1 VNSQAWT
8 LFVTQWRIWLN
19 FYRRH
24 GRTSFVLSLL
34 FSAVWYGGFA
44 GIAVFAANFIADPA
58 NLDRLRRALPIA
70 LFFAFAY
77 WQGMPLLM
85 ASVGGMLDFKK
96 ILVYPVAERDLFRIE
111 MLLRTALFCEMPLV
125 MLGILV
131 GVLRNPALP
140 KWCALGPVLFT
151 VFNIALGAGLRD
163 LIARWFQK
171 KRVRELAMLAV
182 VLLAALPSWLVS
194 EHGPALKPLARWKE
208 MPAFWLPWLSAA
220 EASLAENGWVPWA
233 ALAAMTI
240 SAWAFS
246 RWQFRKNLWF
256 EAAAQR
262 SADAAT
268 GTGLLD
274 RVLAWPRWVFR
285 DPLGALVEKEVR
297 FLSRTSRFRIV
308 FLMGFTF
315 GVLIWIPMA
324 RLQASASPGW
334 MGRNFLTV
342 VVIYAMVLLSEVL
355 FYNTFGFDRTAAQMY
370 FLTPVRPALVL
381 IAKNIA
387 AAFFILAEVTLVTLA
402 CALLKMPV
410 TPGRIAEAACVT
422 LVMMLFLMAIGNL
435 GSTRAPRAQNPT
447 EGWKRA
453 STSKLSYLSIL
464 LYPLIGAPI
473 ALAYLARYAFG
484 TDLAFFAAIGAAIFI
499 AGCFYYVSLESS
511 SETLDSDR
519 EKFLTLLAQTDSPA
533 I

>member
-1 VNSQAWT
+1 MNSQAWT

-44 GIAVFAANFIADPA
+44 GIAVFAANFIADPG
-58 NLDRLRRALPIA
+58 NLERLRRALPIA

-96 ILVYPVAERDLFRIE
+96 ILVYPIAERHLFRIE
-111 MLLRTALFCEMPLV
+111 MLLRTALFCEMPIV
-125 MLGILV
+125 MLGIMV
-131 GVLRNPALP
+131 GILRNPALP
-140 KWCALGPVLFT
+140 KWCIFGPVLFGM
-151 VFNIALGAGLRD
+151 FNIALGAGLRD

-171 KRVRELAMLAV
+171 KRVRELAIIAIV
-182 VLLAALPSWLVS
+182 IVTALPSWLSTQGAGASRYFAWMRDVPKS
-194 EHGPALKPLARWKE
+194 
-208 MPAFWLPWLSAA
+208 WLPWLAA
-220 EASLAENGWVPWA
+220 GEASLNENGWVPWVS
-233 ALAAMTI
+233 LFAMTLG
-240 SAWAFS
+240 AWAFS
-246 RWQFRKNLWF
+246 RRQFRKNLRF
-256 EAAAQR
+256 DAAAQR
-262 SADAAT
+262 SSDIAA
-268 GTGLLD
+268 GPGLFD
-274 RVLAWPRWVFR
+274 RFLAWPQWVFR
-285 DPLGALVEKEVR
+285 DPLGALVEKEIR

-308 FLMGFTF
+308 FTMGFTF
-315 GVLIWIPMA
+315 GILIWVPMA
-324 RLQASASPGW
+324 RMQSASPGW
-334 MGRNFLTV
+334 MGQNFLTV

-370 FLTPVRPALVL
+370 FLTPVRPSLVL

-387 AAFFILAEVTLVTLA
+387 AAFFIAAEVTLVTLA

-410 TPGRIAEAACVT
+410 TAGRIAEAACVS

-473 ALAYLARYAFG
+473 ALSYLARYAFG

-499 AGCFYYVSLESS
+499 AACFYYVSLDSS
-511 SETLDSDR
+511 VETLEKDR

>member
-34 FSAVWYGGFA
+34 FSAIWYGGFA
-44 GIAVFAANFIADPA
+44 GIAVFAANFAADPA
-58 NLDRLRRALPIA
+58 NLERLRRALPIA

-85 ASVGGMLDFKK
+85 ASIGGMLDFKK
-96 ILVYPVAERDLFRIE
+96 ILVYPIAERDLFRIE
-111 MLLRTALFCEMPLV
+111 MLLRTTLFCEMPLV
-125 MLGILV
+125 MLGIMA
-131 GVLRNPALP
+131 GIWRNPALP
-140 KWCALGPVLFT
+140 KWCILGPLLFAM
-151 VFNIALGAGLRD
+151 FNIALGAGLRD

-171 KRVRELAMLAV
+171 KRVRELAILAL
-182 VLLAALPSWLVS
+182 VLLAALPSWLS
-194 EHGPALKPLARWKE
+194 AQGAGASKYLAWLRDVPK
-208 MPAFWLPWLSAA
+208 FWLPWLTAS

-233 ALAAMTI
+233 SLTAMTVG
-240 SAWAFS
+240 AWAFS
-246 RWQFRKNLWF
+246 RWQFRKNLRF
-256 EAAAQR
+256 DAAAQR
-262 SADAAT
+262 SSDAAT
-268 GTGLLD
+268 GPGILD
-274 RVLAWPRWVFR
+274 RFLAWPRWAFA
-285 DPLGALVEKEVR
+285 DPLGALVEKEIR

-308 FLMGFTF
+308 FTMGFTF
-315 GVLIWIPMA
+315 GILIWVPMA
-324 RLQASASPGW
+324 RLQSASPGW

-370 FLTPVRPALVL
+370 FVTPVRPSLVL

-387 AAFFILAEVTLVTLA
+387 AAFFVVAEVTAVTIA
-402 CALLKMPV
+402 CALLKMPL
-410 TPGRIAEAACVT
+410 TASRIAEAACVS

-435 GSTRAPRAQNPT
+435 GSTRAPRAQNPA

-484 TDLAFFAAIGAAIFI
+484 TELAFFAAIGAAIFI
-499 AGCFYYVSLESS
+499 AGCFYYVSLDSS
-511 SETLDSDR
+511 VETLEKDR
-519 EKFLTLLAQTDSPA
+519 EKFLTLLAQTDSPV